1 MNIFT
6 EINNLAS
13 LPIYLQILVSLF
25 RTNPQIPLVGHN
37 SDTMCQGRIFTLE
50 STSNAYQQSIQ
61 KFWSQNL
68 IRIQSDHLSATK
80 ATQYEYFHRDQQS
93 SLTTNLFTDFGVV
106 ISNESTDTTS
116 GPQQR
121 HNVPGKNFYTGI
133 YIQRLLAIYIEI
145 LESKSYTNPE

>member
-13 LPIYLQILVSLF
+13 LPIYLQILVSLSQ
-25 RTNPQIPLVGHN
+25 TNPQIPLVGHN

-50 STSNAYQQSIQ
+50 STSYTHQQSIQ

-68 IRIQSDHLSATK
+68 TRIQSDHLSATK

-106 ISNESTDTTS
+106 TSNESTNTTS
-116 GPQQR
+116 GPQLG
-121 HNVPGKNFYTGI
+121 HHVSDNENFTENLTKISLY
-133 YIQRLLAIYIEI
+133 
-145 LESKSYTNPE
+145 SM